1 VPSVAE
7 GGVRDKRWRSR
18 KYWISPPS
26 AEGGHAAL
34 KLPNPVPA
42 IKLAPAFRD
51 FAFHPAAFVA
61 AHQWLP
67 DFSCVYFV

>member
-1 VPSVAE
+1 MPKA
-7 GGVRDKRWRSR
+7 
-18 KYWISPPS
+18 
-26 AEGGHAAL
+26 AAL
-34 KLPNPVPA
+34 QRSLPNPGPA

-67 DFSCVYFV
+67 DFSCFYFV